1 MDVQWSL
8 LLAKYGD
15 SWRLGRKIAERGFCP
30 GSLAA
35 YRAIQETRARVL
47 ITRLLQNPQGWT
59 AHIELSGVSPFLV
72 PFRSLISFSQ
82 FPRRTAPSHD
92 IRLRGQRA
100 S

>member
-8 LLAKYGD
+8 LLTKYGEP
-15 SWRLGRKIAERGFCP
+15 WRLRRKIAERGFCP

-47 ITRLLQNPQGWT
+47 TTRLLQNPQEWT
-59 AHIELSGVSPFLV
+59 AHIELSGDFPFLF